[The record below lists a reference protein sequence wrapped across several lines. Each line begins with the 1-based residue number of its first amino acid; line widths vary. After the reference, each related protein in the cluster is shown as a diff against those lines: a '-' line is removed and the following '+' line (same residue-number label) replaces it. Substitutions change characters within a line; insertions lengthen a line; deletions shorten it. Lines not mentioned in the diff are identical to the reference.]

1 VDGSLSSTPGAARAL
16 AANLDATRLN
26 FSSPFPLH
34 SGELILVAA
43 ALGAIAGLSFFFH
56 GFSLLQQRWPAPVH
70 RPVKTSASNTG
81 SAEAATSS
89 EAKISDSA
97 AAETR
102 SARPEVIK
110 LTPQEPVEASSAS
123 MTQQGRIAAA
133 LLKAGIPSPATWSN
147 QSMQVTVRVEE
158 QSARPAQTSE
168 ADVSRVLQ
176 QGANAS
182 EFRIPALNS
191 DATRAS
197 TWKVT
202 AMIWGGPALTLSC
215 IYILASRLGWL

>member
-1 VDGSLSSTPGAARAL
+1 VDASLCSNPGAARGF
-16 AANLDATRLN
+16 AANLDATGLN
-26 FSSPFPLH
+26 FSSPFSLH

-56 GFSLLQQRWPAPVH
+56 GFSLLQQRWPSPVH
-70 RPVKTSASNTG
+70 RPVKTPASNPG
-81 SAEAATSS
+81 STEVAASSGAETSDR
-89 EAKISDSA
+89 APT
-97 AAETR
+97 ETR
-102 SARPEVIK
+102 SARPEVIQ
-110 LTPQEPVEASSAS
+110 LTPQEPVEISSAS

-147 QSMQVTVRVEE
+147 ESMQVTVRVEE
-158 QSARPAQTSE
+158 QSARPAPTSE

-182 EFRIPALNS
+182 EFRIPALNP
-191 DATRAS
+191 DATRTS
-197 TWKVT
+197 TWKAT
-202 AMIWGGPALTLSC
+202 AMIWGGSALSLSC

>member
-1 VDGSLSSTPGAARAL
+1 
-16 AANLDATRLN
+16 LN
-26 FSSPFPLH
+26 FPSPFPLH

-56 GFSLLQQRWPAPVH
+56 GFSLLQQRWPSPLH
-70 RPVKTSASNTG
+70 RPMKASASNTG
-81 SAEAATSS
+81 STEAAKSS
-89 EAKISDSA
+89 EAEISDSA
-97 AAETR
+97 QTETR

-110 LTPQEPVEASSAS
+110 LTPQEPVEVSSAS

-133 LLKAGIPSPATWSN
+133 LLKAGIPSPATWTN
-147 QSMQVTVRVEE
+147 ESMQVTVRVEE
-158 QSARPAQTSE
+158 QSARPAHTSE

-182 EFRIPALNS
+182 EFRIPALNQ
-191 DATRAS
+191 DAARTSSWRA
-197 TWKVT
+197 T
-202 AMIWGGPALTLSC
+202 AMIWGGPALTLTC